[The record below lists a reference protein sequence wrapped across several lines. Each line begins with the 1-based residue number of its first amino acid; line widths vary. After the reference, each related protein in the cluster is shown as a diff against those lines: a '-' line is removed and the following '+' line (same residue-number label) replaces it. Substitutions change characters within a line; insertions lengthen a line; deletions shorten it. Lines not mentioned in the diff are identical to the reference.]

1 MQDPSV
7 VFCCFCWRVKLFI
20 GVVFPPCFL
29 ERQPAL
35 NVNSSAAAYPFVA
48 RLYYFMLHL
57 FDVDILFDAVADF
70 YNIHSLPF
78 CVGGSDGGRDTR
90 T

>member
-20 GVVFPPCFL
+20 GVVFPQCFL

-48 RLYYFMLHL
+48 RLYYMRHL